1 MDRLDNPLL
10 SHATQDML
18 MDIVTND
25 DGDVYVLHD
34 RPFPE
39 NIGWIEFDEET
50 ARLDFISAEGR
61 IRFFG
66 MTVPPEVK
74 TQIMKSELAL
84 MLEVGTEGEIRN
96 HALTSLVTRKE
107 IGV

>member
-10 SHATQDML
+10 SHATSDML

-25 DGDVYVLHD
+25 EGDVYVLHD

-39 NIGWIEFDEET
+39 AIGWLEFDEET
-50 ARLDFISAEGR
+50 ARLDFISEEGR

-66 MTVPPEVK
+66 MTVPPAVK
-74 TQIMKSELAL
+74 GQIMKSELAL
-84 MLEVGTEGEIRN
+84 MLEVGTDGEIRG
-96 HALTSLVTRKE
+96 HHLKSVVTRKD